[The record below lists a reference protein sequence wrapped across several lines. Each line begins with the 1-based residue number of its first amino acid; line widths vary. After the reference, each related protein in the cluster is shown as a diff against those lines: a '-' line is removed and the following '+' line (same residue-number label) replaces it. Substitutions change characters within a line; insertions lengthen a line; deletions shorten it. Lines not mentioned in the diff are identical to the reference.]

1 MSSSDATQATPDVL
15 PVDARLVEPN
25 TRYEILDGVLV
36 HVPPADP
43 PHGMRHAKLAAL
55 VDAHAGNDFV
65 VAVDMLTRTSRTNDF
80 APDVSVFPAAPDPV
94 TGGRQLEHLA
104 FEIAST
110 QSLSRAGDKAAKLIA
125 RGVRRVFAIDVER
138 SRALEWSVT
147 LDTWSVL
154 ESAAHIEDRALAAPL
169 PIAAL
174 LHAARADDVV
184 ARALILKRN
193 PEIEAVRAQDRM
205 ESLLRGRAEG
215 LLRGR
220 AEGRLRGREE
230 GKQEGVAEGLVR
242 GTARAILAILA
253 ARRIAIEPAAR
264 DRILAER
271 DPDRLDRWLVRATIC
286 SGIDEI
292 LESPADR

>member
-138 SRALEWSVT
+138 SRALEWSTT

-184 ARALILKRN
+184 ARALIVKRN

-215 LLRGR
+215 EAEGLLRGR
-220 AEGRLRGREE
+220 VEGE
-230 GKQEGVAEGLVR
+230 AEGLLR

-253 ARRIAIEPAAR
+253 ARSISIEPAAR
-264 DRILAER
+264 ARILAER
-271 DPDRLDRWLVRATIC
+271 DPDRLDRWLVRATIY

-292 LESPADR
+292 LESRR

>member
-1 MSSSDATQATPDVL
+1 MSSSDATQATPEVL

-138 SRALEWSVT
+138 SRALEWSAT

-184 ARALILKRN
+184 ARALIVKRN

-215 LLRGR
+215 EAEGLLRGR
-220 AEGRLRGREE
+220 VEGE
-230 GKQEGVAEGLVR
+230 AEGLLR

-253 ARRIAIEPAAR
+253 ARSISIEPAAR
-264 DRILAER
+264 ARILAER
-271 DPDRLDRWLVRATIC
+271 DPDRLDRWLVRATIY

-292 LESPADR
+292 LESRR

>member
-1 MSSSDATQATPDVL
+1 MSSSDATQATPEVL

-65 VAVDMLTRTSRTNDF
+65 VAVDMLTWTSRTNDF

-138 SRALEWSVT
+138 SRALEWSAT

-184 ARALILKRN
+184 ARALIVKRN

-215 LLRGR
+215 EAEGLLRGR
-220 AEGRLRGREE
+220 VEGE
-230 GKQEGVAEGLVR
+230 AEGLLR

-253 ARRIAIEPAAR
+253 ARSISIEPAAR
-264 DRILAER
+264 ARILAER
-271 DPDRLDRWLVRATIC
+271 DPDRLDRWLVRATIY

-292 LESPADR
+292 LESRR